1 MRQPGCDR
9 SSDVRSLSR
18 RGFGR
23 SRFHVRV
30 SDTGDSRID
39 DHLSELRYGKGRDH
53 ANGRLPVLLW
63 MQRLRL
69 AVASEARRLLRVLFL
84 RVGFLP
90 ADSTTARVLQL
101 ITARNGKSKNRSILI
116 TAARRFP

>member
-1 MRQPGCDR
+1 M
-9 SSDVRSLSR
+9 SDA
-18 RGFGR
+18 
-23 SRFHVRV
+23 
-30 SDTGDSRID
+30 GDSRID
-39 DHLSELRYGKGRDH
+39 DHLSELRHGKGRDH

-90 ADSTTARVLQL
+90 TDSTTATVLQL

>member
-1 MRQPGCDR
+1 
-9 SSDVRSLSR
+9 
-18 RGFGR
+18 
-23 SRFHVRV
+23 V
-30 SDTGDSRID
+30 SDAGDSRID
-39 DHLSELRYGKGRDH
+39 DHLSELRHGKGRDH

-90 ADSTTARVLQL
+90 
-101 ITARNGKSKNRSILI
+101 
-116 TAARRFP
+116 RRFNNSKGAATNHCAQWEVKK